1 MNDIPRYLVLY
12 YIDGVVHECITY
24 LPDELVAAFLAVG
37 IYADAISTLLMEQ
50 AI

>member
-1 MNDIPRYLVLY
+1 MNPIPSYLGLY
-12 YIDGVVHECITY
+12 YLDDMPHECVTY

-37 IYADAISTLLMEQ
+37 IYADAISVLLMEQ

>member
-12 YIDGVVHECITY
+12 YLDGVVHECITY
-24 LPDELVAAFLAVG
+24 FPDLLVEAFWAVG
-37 IYADAISTLLMEQ
+37 IYADAISTLFREQ